1 MRSLAL
7 VAALTLA
14 GCAGLGPA
22 DAEAPGVGAP
32 GVETRSDL
40 VRAFSERGWRAVPV
54 QFVRP
59 IGIVG
64 EGTVYRVEG
73 RTVVVYDYASPE
85 QAAAAAPA
93 DEVRLV
99 RLDAGLGVQA
109 YRRPTLV
116 VLTYGRL
123 RTAFDLR
130 LADLLTGPSMARA
143 DR

>member
-1 MRSLAL
+1 MRRLVP
-7 VAALTLA
+7 VAALLLA
-14 GCAGLGPA
+14 GCASLGPTPS
-22 DAEAPGVGAP
+22 ETP
-32 GVETRSDL
+32 GVETRGDL

-54 QFVRP
+54 RFVRP
-59 IGIVG
+59 VGVVG

-93 DEVRLV
+93 DVVRLV
-99 RLDAGLGVQA
+99 RLDAGRGVQA
-109 YRRPTLV
+109 YRRPALV

-130 LADLLTGPSMARA
+130 LADLLAGPSVARA
-143 DR
+143 ER